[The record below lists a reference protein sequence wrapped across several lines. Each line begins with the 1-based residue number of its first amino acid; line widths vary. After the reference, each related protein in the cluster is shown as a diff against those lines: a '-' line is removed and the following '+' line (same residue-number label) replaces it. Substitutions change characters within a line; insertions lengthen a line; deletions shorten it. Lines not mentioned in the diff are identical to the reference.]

1 MQFPIQH
8 AAPSLR
14 GKPPEELPHGFIPIP
29 PEVRQLVEE
38 ERPKWS
44 PEAFAKSEVGELWM
58 LNYWT
63 LDFYFDGL
71 GYEVIYRETPD
82 GPVVE
87 AVGSDETIPLM
98 RKRAAC
104 GEPDEFKFYNG

>member
-1 MQFPIQH
+1 MQFPIQN

-14 GKPPEELPHGFIPIP
+14 GKLQAELPHGFIPIP

-38 ERPKWS
+38 ERATMLPQ
-44 PEAFAKSEVGELWM
+44 AFNGPRGQLWM

-63 LDFYFDGL
+63 LDFYFDDL

-82 GPVVE
+82 GPVVV

-98 RKRAAC
+98 RKQAAC
-104 GEPDEFKFYNG
+104 GDPDNLKFYNG